1 MLKNNK
7 GFSIVELLAVI
18 VITSLI
24 LVPLLRS
31 FSKNLQI
38 NDLEHRRRSAVNIAE
53 GTLYGFNKIDY
64 LDLYTLLAVEDGNG
78 DYYLEI
84 DQNSCALLG
93 TAEDRGFCVSIFT
106 TIHNNLELPAEIFK
120 VYIYDYNMDAIQLGI
135 MLRDDRIPKR
145 VRDDMEASNIGDG
158 SLVSLMRIT
167 VWINQ
172 STSPD
177 QYVVIS
183 GLIYDE

>member
-1 MLKNNK
+1 M
-7 GFSIVELLAVI
+7 
-18 VITSLI
+18 
-24 LVPLLRS
+24 
-31 FSKNLQI
+31 
-38 NDLEHRRRSAVNIAE
+38 
-53 GTLYGFNKIDY
+53 
-64 LDLYTLLAVEDGNG
+64 
-78 DYYLEI
+78 EI